1 MANHKS
7 AEKRARQSVRRSAV
21 NTARKSRVRT
31 IEKKL
36 LNALGLKDLST
47 AKELYKTLT
56 SFVDRAA
63 KNSVFSKS
71 HANRK
76 KSRLAT
82 RISELE
88 K

>member
-7 AEKRARQSVRRSAV
+7 AEKRARQSTHRQAI
-21 NTARKSRVRT
+21 NTNRKSRVKT

-36 LNALGLKDLST
+36 ISALGLKDVST
-47 AKELYKTLT
+47 AKELYKTFV
-56 SFVDRAA
+56 SFLDRAA
-63 KNSVFSKS
+63 KSSVVSKN

-76 KSRLAT
+76 KSRLAA
-82 RISELE
+82 RISQLE

>member
-21 NTARKSRVRT
+21 NTARKSRVKT

-36 LNALGLKDLST
+36 VNALGLKDLPK
-47 AKELYKTLT
+47 AKELYKAFV
-56 SFVDRAA
+56 SFLDRAA
-63 KNSVFSKS
+63 KSSVVSKN

-76 KSRLAT
+76 KSRLAAK
-82 RISELE
+82 ISQLE

>member
-7 AEKRARQSVRRSAV
+7 AEKRARQTVRKNTV
-21 NTARKSRVRT
+21 NTTRKGRVKT

-36 LNALGLKDLST
+36 LAALGLKDSTT
-47 AKELYKTLT
+47 AKELYKTFV
-56 SFVDRAA
+56 SFIDRAA
-63 KNSVFSKS
+63 KTNIVSKN

-76 KSRLAT
+76 KSRLAS
-82 RISELE
+82 RIDLLN

>member
-7 AEKRARQSVRRSAV
+7 AEKRARQSDRRSDV
-21 NTARKSRVRT
+21 NTTRKSRVKT
-31 IEKKL
+31 LEKKL
-36 LNALGLKDLST
+36 ISALGLKDVNS
-47 AKELYKTLT
+47 AKELYKKFV

-63 KNSVFSKS
+63 KSNVVSKN

-76 KSRLAT
+76 KSRLAA
-82 RISELE
+82 RISQLE